1 MGPEDGPV
9 TPVLL
14 GRWQTRWFLL
24 LTAGLAWQI
33 VFTPVL
39 LLFAGGA
46 SLADLYK
53 VTLLALLVTGLVGF
67 VTEAIYHLLMQFRWE
82 KDWPAMF
89 ILLEG
94 IPEGFLVFWILQQLV
109 GFDIPVLAYAIDFAT
124 VWLVVF
130 FAAHGPMRIPF
141 LRWRYRGGRI
151 V

>member
-1 MGPEDGPV
+1 M

-39 LLFAGGA
+39 LLFSGGA
-46 SLADLYK
+46 SLTDLYK
-53 VTLLALLVTGLVGF
+53 VTLLALIVTGLVGF

-94 IPEGFLVFWILQQLV
+94 IPEGLIVFWIVQQLV
-109 GFDIPVLAYAIDFAT
+109 DFNIPVLAFAIDFAT

-130 FAAHGPMRIPF
+130 FCAHGPMRIPF